1 MDGGSDHCTNF
12 LSVKI
17 AIIVLYHS
25 LNADMIL
32 HLWDA
37 PGHSYRNPPEREKER
52 ESKLYPKPG
61 FVWHVGLMHQKL
73 HVELVFEDKRSQCSN
88 LSDARKLIVENQKN
102 AELGNSHAWI
112 QFLL

>member
-1 MDGGSDHCTNF
+1 MDGGSDHCTNV

-52 ESKLYPKPG
+52 ERVNCIPNLGLYG
-61 FVWHVGLMHQKL
+61 MW
-73 HVELVFEDKRSQCSN
+73 D
-88 LSDARKLIVENQKN
+88 
-102 AELGNSHAWI
+102 
-112 QFLL
+112 